1 MMTIEK
7 ITNILVD
14 AMGIDAASIT
24 PDATFAD
31 LGLDS
36 LDTVDLMMKL
46 EEAFG
51 VTIELSEA
59 IKTVG
64 DLVALIDGTGE
75 GS

>member
-1 MMTIEK
+1 MTIEK

>member
-1 MMTIEK
+1 MTIEK

-75 GS
+75 DS